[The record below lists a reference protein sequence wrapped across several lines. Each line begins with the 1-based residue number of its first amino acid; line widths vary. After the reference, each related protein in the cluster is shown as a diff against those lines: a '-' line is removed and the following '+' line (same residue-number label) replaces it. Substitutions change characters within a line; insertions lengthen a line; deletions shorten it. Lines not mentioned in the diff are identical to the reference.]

1 MPIPRFLTAE
11 LAGHIDGKR
20 PDDLVFAGIRNG
32 QPLRVSTSVPRSAR
46 RRGRSACPTCTRTSC
61 GTPRPA
67 LAIASGADVKVVQ
80 QMLGHSSATM
90 TLDTYGHLFE
100 DRLDEVG
107 DALDRAREAARQRRE
122 LLPRVAPVLSETD
135 FLFHIGV
142 SRCGRGGGAVD
153 EALIV
158 RWPLEERWFEV
169 GRNVRHVQVGEWA
182 IRARAGRERGAL
194 LGGLSL
200 GWVGVAVGGRSCWA
214 HTRPARCRWV
224 VGVDRDRRALAIG
237 EFRRRGMVDRRG
249 VACGRCEGVLWTAGH
264 LTAAVR
270 VDTWRRRAR
279 RRRSSGR
286 RWRSWWNGYSVAT
299 ASCGTS
305 RVGEQSRRLRGGKV
319 EWHGRVAWSRVR
331 SNPVNLGHGL
341 GLVEVWCRCARH
353 ERGTSSNSSGRRIA
367 PAAVDRLHTVRRWC
381 ECERGRDGGV
391 LAAQLAMPP
400 ARRALSSAAVRE
412 VSCCSVKQWKR
423 GGMEEREGRRRKEK
437 ESDKR
442 EKGEK
447 EGRKRKKKEKKK
459 KKKIHGNGEAAPTSV
474 SAGQGRFSGSYP
486 RPDSNRRYRLE
497 RGIEGS
503 SDDVENQ

>member
-135 FLFHIGV
+135 F
-142 SRCGRGGGAVD
+142 
-153 EALIV
+153 
-158 RWPLEERWFEV
+158 
-169 GRNVRHVQVGEWA
+169 
-182 IRARAGRERGAL
+182 
-194 LGGLSL
+194 
-200 GWVGVAVGGRSCWA
+200 
-214 HTRPARCRWV
+214 
-224 VGVDRDRRALAIG
+224 
-237 EFRRRGMVDRRG
+237 
-249 VACGRCEGVLWTAGH
+249 
-264 LTAAVR
+264 
-270 VDTWRRRAR
+270 
-279 RRRSSGR
+279 
-286 RWRSWWNGYSVAT
+286 
-299 ASCGTS
+299 
-305 RVGEQSRRLRGGKV
+305 
-319 EWHGRVAWSRVR
+319 
-331 SNPVNLGHGL
+331 
-341 GLVEVWCRCARH
+341 
-353 ERGTSSNSSGRRIA
+353 
-367 PAAVDRLHTVRRWC
+367 
-381 ECERGRDGGV
+381 
-391 LAAQLAMPP
+391 
-400 ARRALSSAAVRE
+400 
-412 VSCCSVKQWKR
+412 
-423 GGMEEREGRRRKEK
+423 
-437 ESDKR
+437 
-442 EKGEK
+442 
-447 EGRKRKKKEKKK
+447 
-459 KKKIHGNGEAAPTSV
+459 HGNGEAAPTSV